1 MNILK
6 GADKVMEIGKLPNDL
21 LESIVLSNIKYRR
34 DEVIT
39 RAGVGE
45 DCAVLDLGD
54 DLCVLSTDPITGAS
68 KNLGKL
74 AVHISCNDVASN
86 GAEPIGL
93 LMTILAPESTK
104 KEDIELIMK
113 EASSV
118 AEKLN
123 VEIIGGHTEISSAVN
138 KIVVSTT
145 VIGRQARE
153 RFVSKNSIKI
163 GDKVLLTK
171 YAGLEGTAIIAHDLE
186 DKLKDKL
193 SSEMISRAK
202 DYIEMISVVKEGIL
216 ASKKGALYMHDVTEG
231 GVLGAIWEVA
241 NAISKGI
248 KIFKEEIPL
257 TNETKSICELLNI
270 DPLKLISS
278 GSMLII
284 SSEEKTDE
292 IISELIN
299 NGINVSL
306 IGEVIE
312 EGILIEDKGS
322 VKEILPPGSDE
333 LYKVV

>member
-1 MNILK
+1 MMK
-6 GADKVMEIGKLPNDL
+6 IGKLPNDL
-21 LESIVLSNIKYRR
+21 LKSIVFSNIKYKR
-34 DEVIT
+34 DEVVT
-39 RAGVGE
+39 RAGIGE
-45 DCAVLDLGD
+45 DCAVLNLGD
-54 DLCVLSTDPITGAS
+54 DLCVVSTDPITGAS

-86 GAEPIGL
+86 GAEPVGL
-93 LMTILAPESTK
+93 LMTILAPEGTE
-104 KEDIELIMK
+104 KEDIELIMR

-145 VIGRQARE
+145 VIGKQARE
-153 RFVSKNSIKI
+153 YFVSKDSIKT
-163 GDKVLLTK
+163 GDKILLTK

-193 SSEMISRAK
+193 SHEIIEKAK
-202 DYIEMISVVKEGIL
+202 EYMEMISVVKEGLL

-231 GVLGAIWEVA
+231 GVLGAIWEMA
-241 NAISKGI
+241 NAISKGL
-248 KIFKEEIPL
+248 KVFKKKIPL
-257 TNETKSICELLNI
+257 TNETKSICKLFNI

-284 SSEEKTDE
+284 SPKEKTDA
-292 IISELIN
+292 IISELIKN
-299 NGINVSL
+299 NINVSL
-306 IGEVIE
+306 IGEIIE
-312 EGILIEDKGS
+312 KGILIEDEDA
-322 VKEILPPGSDE
+322 VKEILPPESDE